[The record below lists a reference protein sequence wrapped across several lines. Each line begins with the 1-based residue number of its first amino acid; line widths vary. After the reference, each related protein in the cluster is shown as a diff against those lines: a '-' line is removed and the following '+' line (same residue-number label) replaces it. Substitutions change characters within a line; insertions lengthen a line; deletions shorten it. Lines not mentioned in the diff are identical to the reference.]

1 MYVCLNKFSTF
12 RVHNRDKHLSN
23 WPIQVH
29 WFKWILECP
38 VFNVPQLPTFH
49 DMNCVS
55 FWYQS
60 SFTHWNYMVDCYKR
74 KNNGFFS
81 GGKWLQ
87 SFCFWLLLFYRDK
100 WVLVLLSCPVAHLWL
115 KLIDISSWNFHV
127 GEE

>member
-60 SFTHWNYMVDCYKR
+60 SFTHWNYMVDCYTKER
-74 KNNGFFS
+74 IMDFSLGGNGSSHFGFGFF
-81 GGKWLQ
+81 
-87 SFCFWLLLFYRDK
+87 FYRDK
-100 WVLVLLSCPVAHLWL
+100 WVLVLLSCPVVHLWL